1 MMNAIDIIARKRDGL
16 KLTRSEI
23 ESCVNAYVHSGMPD
37 YQMAALLMAIYL
49 KGMDDE
55 ETVWLTDVMLKSGD
69 MVHFPPS
76 NQLYVDKHS
85 TGGVGDK
92 VSIILAPLVA
102 SCGAKVPMLSG
113 RGLGHTGGTLD
124 KLESIPGYRTDLS
137 IAKFKNAVQ
146 SVGCVIASQTTQMAP
161 ADKMI
166 YDLRHSTATI
176 ESIPLICASIL
187 SKKFAAGSQG
197 LVFDI
202 KCGNGAF
209 MKTMDEAEKL
219 AKNLIKVSI
228 AMGKD
233 ASALITDM
241 NQPLGYSAGNI
252 LEVIESIEALL
263 GKISPDLYQITLELG
278 AEMLLMAGISK
289 DRSHAISLL
298 KRNLKN
304 GSAFAK
310 FEQMVSNQGGDLS
323 PFCYPNRV
331 PKAPA
336 IGHFKS
342 PGEGYI
348 QRFDTMALG
357 CLIRDMGGGRM
368 RTDDHIDPMAG
379 LKFYKKIGC
388 RVSYGDILVEIH
400 AGDLSQLD
408 EAMKVINSSVKIGPE
423 RIDPPPLI
431 IKRIPL

>member
-1 MMNAIDIIARKRDGL
+1 MA
-16 KLTRSEI
+16 
-23 ESCVNAYVHSGMPD
+23 D

-55 ETVWLTDVMLKSGD
+55 ETAWLTDVMLKSGD
-69 MVHFPPS
+69 MVLFPSP
-76 NQLYVDKHS
+76 NHLYVDKHS

-137 IAKFKNAVQ
+137 ISKFKNAVQ
-146 SVGCVIASQTTQMAP
+146 TVGCVISSQTTQMAP

-166 YDLRHSTATI
+166 YALRHSTATI

-187 SKKFAAGSQG
+187 SKKFAAGPQG

-219 AKNLIKVSI
+219 AKNLISVSK
-228 AMGKD
+228 AMGKN

-263 GKISPDLYQITLELG
+263 GKISPDLCQITIELG
-278 AEMLLMAGISK
+278 TEMLLMAGISK
-289 DRSHAISLL
+289 DRNHAVSLL

-336 IGHFKS
+336 ISQFKS

-348 QRFDTMALG
+348 QRFDTAALG
-357 CLIRDMGGGRM
+357 CLIRDMGGGKR
-368 RTDDHIDPMAG
+368 RKDDHINPLVG

-388 RVSYGDILVEIH
+388 RVSTGDVLVEIH
-400 AGDLSQLD
+400 ARDLRQLD
-408 EAMKVINSSVKIGPE
+408 EAKKVITSSIKVGPE
-423 RIDPPPLI
+423 KIDPPSLV
-431 IKRIPL
+431 IKRIS